1 LGNVEFLGERTL
13 VVIKPDAVKRK
24 FVGKIISR
32 FEEKGFMIEN
42 LKSYLFTRDKAE
54 EFYCAHSNKPFF
66 NELVSFI
73 TSGPTMALILDG
85 RNAISTVR
93 IMVGSTKS
101 YEAAPGTIRGDLALN
116 ITDNIVHAS
125 DSYESFIKESRVI
138 FGSI

>member
-1 LGNVEFLGERTL
+1 

-24 FVGKIISR
+24 LVGRIISR

-42 LKSYLFTRDKAE
+42 LKSYSFTWEKAE
-54 EFYCAHSNKPFF
+54 EFYSAHSNKPFF

-73 TSGPTMALILDG
+73 TSGPTMAFILDG

-93 IMVGSTKS
+93 IMIGSTKS
-101 YEAAPGTIRGDLALN
+101 YEAAPGTIRGDLGLN

-138 FGSI
+138 FDSI